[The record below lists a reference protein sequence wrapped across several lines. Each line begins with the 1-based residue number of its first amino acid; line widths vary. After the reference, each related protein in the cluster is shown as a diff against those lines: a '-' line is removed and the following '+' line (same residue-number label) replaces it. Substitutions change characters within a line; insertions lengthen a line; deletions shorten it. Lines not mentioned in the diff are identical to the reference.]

1 MVFSTQE
8 TPSQNN
14 PVHPIKPDEQQE
26 YVFEEEAGFKS
37 KEQNPNQPTLPNE
50 PSLNSFK
57 TIKGNFNT
65 ITQAKPMFDT
75 SPALISN
82 KPSQLNKMGYK
93 PYLDTIDQLSLQVK
107 YLKNQNKV
115 MKSSLKSS
123 PERENSMPKVESSIQ
138 PSEIKTLASNISVQN
153 IDTRPSERY
162 TKKSKKNPSLKNTNS
177 KEDLQKKDKNEQII
191 KTIEQTMQR

>member
-1 MVFSTQE
+1 
-8 TPSQNN
+8 
-14 PVHPIKPDEQQE
+14 
-26 YVFEEEAGFKS
+26 
-37 KEQNPNQPTLPNE
+37 
-50 PSLNSFK
+50 
-57 TIKGNFNT
+57 
-65 ITQAKPMFDT
+65 
-75 SPALISN
+75 
-82 KPSQLNKMGYK
+82 
-93 PYLDTIDQLSLQVK
+93 
-107 YLKNQNKV
+107 